1 MSEDVHVSGI
11 EERANLAS
19 ILEDEWETQFEQA
32 EKKYIEAGG
41 VECLYCGSSAGL
53 EGGSI
58 DIEFGEAHQEITCS
72 ECGRDWVDSYKLVG
86 VIE

>member
-1 MSEDVHVSGI
+1 MSEDADVQKI
-11 EERANLAS
+11 ETRNQLVAA
-19 ILEDEWETQFEQA
+19 LEDEWDEQFEKA
-32 EKKYIEAGG
+32 EAKYIEAGG